1 MPKVRILRQG
11 VEEADAGGGCLVR
24 ARRQGLVAE
33 YVEVIEAAVD
43 VIEDGSRPFSPVPG
57 GPVAKEQNVSFFQ
70 FPYDIVVVGRGD
82 ERMVVAFVQHS
93 RKLPIGKI
101 VPNKG

>member
-43 VIEDGSRPFSPVPG
+43 VIEDGSLPLSPIPG
-57 GPVAKEQNVSFFQ
+57 GSGSQGAKRL
-70 FPYDIVVVGRGD
+70 I
-82 ERMVVAFVQHS
+82 
-93 RKLPIGKI
+93 LPIPI
-101 VPNKG
+101 RYRCRRSWR